1 MGFSGV
7 VQQIKDLVTRVTNLD
22 NSLIDRIYPV
32 GSIYMSMVSTNPA
45 TLLGGGTWEQ
55 LPTGR
60 CIIGANGTDYNAGDV
75 VIFEKNNRLM
85 VGVIEG
91 YYMED
96 DIFWFNIRV
105 SSRYV
110 YTYSNGGDIMESDI
124 IGRVSEDL
132 KEELI
137 RQINNMN

>member
-1 MGFSGV
+1 MGKIV
-7 VQQIKDLVTRVTNLD
+7 V
-22 NSLIDRIYPV
+22 
-32 GSIYMSMVSTNPA
+32 
-45 TLLGGGTWEQ
+45 EFE
-55 LPTGR
+55 
-60 CIIGANGTDYNAGDV
+60 TDYNAGDV

-85 VGVIEG
+85 VGIVEG

-105 SSRYV
+105 SSKYV

-137 RQINNMN
+137 RQINSMN

>member
-1 MGFSGV
+1 MGKIV
-7 VQQIKDLVTRVTNLD
+7 V
-22 NSLIDRIYPV
+22 
-32 GSIYMSMVSTNPA
+32 
-45 TLLGGGTWEQ
+45 EFE
-55 LPTGR
+55 
-60 CIIGANGTDYNAGDV
+60 TDYNAGDV
-75 VIFEKNNRLM
+75 VIFEKNDRLM
-85 VGVIEG
+85 VGIVEG

-137 RQINNMN
+137 RQINSMN

>member
-1 MGFSGV
+1 MGKIV
-7 VQQIKDLVTRVTNLD
+7 V
-22 NSLIDRIYPV
+22 
-32 GSIYMSMVSTNPA
+32 
-45 TLLGGGTWEQ
+45 EFE
-55 LPTGR
+55 
-60 CIIGANGTDYNAGDV
+60 TDYNAGDV

-85 VGVIEG
+85 VGIVEG

-110 YTYSNGGDIMESDI
+110 YTYSNGGDIMESNI
-124 IGRVSEDL
+124 IGRVNEDL

-137 RQINNMN
+137 RQINSMN